1 MNYSYR
7 FCAIVCIFYNS
18 IASSF
23 ELCVLQIWKSSTR
36 KLAINEG
43 EVDYRKIF
51 EGLLMELSSDS
62 SVVSGTHTRL
72 SWYCL
77 EHGIGWWAIPDAVA
91 KVSQR
96 TLFYWH
102 RCESQ
107 LKNILLLL
115 WNISVAFSNKIF
127 PRLKSLF
134 LRIFQT
140 TIFDLFPILSGINTY
155 RYRRKIH
162 DTSKAFILHTSLL
175 Q

>member
-1 MNYSYR
+1 MRPPNLK
-7 FCAIVCIFYNS
+7 IVNS
-18 IASSF
+18 QASNQWGWSW
-23 ELCVLQIWKSSTR
+23 LSKNIWRT
-36 KLAINEG
+36 
-43 EVDYRKIF
+43 VD
-51 EGLLMELSSDS
+51 
-62 SVVSGTHTRL
+62 GTFFWQFRRIWYHTRL